1 MINFYGTDF
10 YEGVG
15 DAGSVNIKVSVG
27 EVNSSIIKFLLHAKS
42 ISALFLGK
50 FKLCADF

>member
-10 YEGVG
+10 YEGVR

-42 ISALFLGK
+42 YFGTLLGEI
-50 FKLCADF
+50 